1 MPATHRI
8 AIVTDAWT
16 PQVNGVVRTVGQVA
30 EELRG
35 MGHAVLVIGPD
46 RFRTVPCPTYPEIRL
61 ALRPGRRLHALLEA
75 FAPDRLHVATE
86 GPLGWAARAW
96 ARRRRRHFTT
106 SLHTRF
112 PDYLAARAGIP
123 AWLAWGVLRWFHGA
137 AAGTLVAT
145 ESLRAELAGRGFRR
159 LLLWP
164 RGVDT
169 GVFRPEPRRD
179 WGLPRPVLLTVGRVA
194 VEKNLAAFLEMP
206 GPGSKVVVGDGPLL
220 ERLRRQHPGVTFTG
234 ALHGAALARA
244 YAGADAF
251 VFPSRTDTFGLV
263 LLEAMACGTPVA
275 AYPVPGPLDVVP
287 PCAGVLHGDLAV
299 ATAAALALDRGA
311 CRAAA
316 ELRTWRASAETFLAH
331 LVPLDAQGDAP
342 GDEAGVQRWSI
353 QAVVKGRRR
362 KVVQR

>member
-1 MPATHRI
+1 MPAAQRI

-30 EELRG
+30 GELRA

-61 ALRPGRRLHALLEA
+61 ALLPGRRLRGLLEG

-86 GPLGWAARAW
+86 GPLGWAARRW
-96 ARRRRRHFTT
+96 ARRRGLQFTT

-112 PDYLAARAGIP
+112 PDYLAARLGIP
-123 AWLAWGVLRWFHGA
+123 GAVVWAVLRRFHAA

-145 ESLRAELAGRGFRR
+145 ESLRRELAGRGFRQ

-169 GVFRPEPRRD
+169 DTFRPEPRRD
-179 WGLPRPVLLTVGRVA
+179 WGLERPVLLTVGRVA
-194 VEKNLAAFLEMP
+194 VEKNLAAFLDMP
-206 GPGSKVVVGDGPLL
+206 AEGSKVVVGDGPLL
-220 ERLRRQHPGVTFTG
+220 GRLRRQHPGVTFTG
-234 ALHGAALARA
+234 ALEGAELARA

-287 PCAGVLHGDLAV
+287 ACAGVLHADLAV
-299 ATAAALALDRGA
+299 ATAGALALDRGA

-316 ELRTWRASAETFLAH
+316 ELRTWRACAETFLAH
-331 LVPLDAQGDAP
+331 LVPLGRALSG
-342 GDEAGVQRWSI
+342 GRSRRW
-353 QAVVKGRRR
+353 
-362 KVVQR
+362 